1 MSTTET
7 GLVGNELPLD
17 ALTHVPTTDAPQKPK
32 DYTSDQE
39 VRWCPGCGDYVILA
53 TIRALLPKLGL
64 KRENIAFVSGI
75 GCSSRFPYY
84 LETYGMHSIHGRAPS
99 IATGLATTRE
109 DLSVWVV
116 TGDGDAMSIGGNHLI
131 HTLRR
136 NVNMNI
142 LLFNN
147 RIYGLTKGQY
157 SPTSEPG
164 KVTKSSPMG
173 SLDHPFNT
181 LSLTIGAQGTF
192 IARALD
198 SDRKGLTEVLDAA
211 ARHRGT
217 SFIEILQDCPIFN
230 DGSFDLLRK
239 EDAGDHLIP
248 VHHGEKIIFGDD
260 GQHCV
265 IRDGFSLKVAATADV
280 DEADIIVHDAHTDD
294 PTYAQALANLSSQ
307 DLQYT
312 VTGIIRQVDRP
323 TYDDLA
329 RNQVAMAKQQS
340 TDDLQELLDGNNTW
354 TVA

>member
-1 MSTTET
+1 AGHGVLRRGAADRDRGGVRRAPHPHRARQVPPGARGSRHHDRRARGPRPPYRPHRHRHRDRCRPEALRASEEKISMSTTET
-7 GLVGNELPLD
+7 GLVGSQLPLD
-17 ALTHVPTTDAPQKPK
+17 ALTHVPHTDDPQKPK

-181 LSLTIGAQGTF
+181 LSLALGAEGTF
-192 IARALD
+192 VARALD

-239 EDAGDHLIP
+239 ENAGDHLIA
-248 VHHGEKIIFGDD
+248 VRHGEKIIFGDE

-265 IRDGFSLKVAATADV
+265 VRNGFSLTVAATAD
-280 DEADIIVHDAHTDD
+280 
-294 PTYAQALANLSSQ
+294 
-307 DLQYT
+307 
-312 VTGIIRQVDRP
+312 
-323 TYDDLA
+323 
-329 RNQVAMAKQQS
+329 
-340 TDDLQELLDGNNTW
+340 
-354 TVA
+354 